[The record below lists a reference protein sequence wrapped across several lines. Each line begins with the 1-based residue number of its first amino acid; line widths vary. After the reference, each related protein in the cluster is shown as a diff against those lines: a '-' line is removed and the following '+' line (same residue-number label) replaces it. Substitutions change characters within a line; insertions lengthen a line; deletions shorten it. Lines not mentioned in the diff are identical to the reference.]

1 MTLQRSAS
9 WLVTSC
15 FATLVVAPR
24 IASAE
29 PLYQTAGAV
38 TAVNL
43 TVSDATQSTR
53 FFCDVLGFAKT
64 GERQVSGREFAS
76 LTGLRGAAARVV
88 TLQLGAEALLLT
100 DFENVGGRP
109 MPPDSRGT
117 DHWFQHIAIVVSD
130 IHAAAA
136 RLHEHHVELVSD
148 VPQRLPDWNANAAG
162 IEALYF
168 RDLDGHF
175 LEVIQYPPDKGAPR
189 WHEPATELYLGI
201 DHTAIVVADTERSL
215 SFYRDELGLAIAG
228 VSENYGP
235 EQERLNGVPGAHLRI
250 TTLRPPVGPGIE
262 LLQYIAPNNGRPR
275 PVNSTPADLW
285 HWQIELSVSAVK
297 TCSKTCATRAVLA
310 NDPDGHVAKLTAVD
324 TEE

>member
-1 MTLQRSAS
+1 MTLQMSVR

-15 FATLVVAPR
+15 FATFVVAPHF
-24 IASAE
+24 AKSE
-29 PLYQTAGAV
+29 QPHQTAGAV
-38 TAVNL
+38 TAVNV
-43 TVSDATQSTR
+43 TVSDAARSTR

-64 GERQVSGREFAS
+64 GERRVSGREFAT
-76 LTGLRGAAARVV
+76 LTKFPEATARVV
-88 TLQLGAEALLLT
+88 TLQLGAETLLLT
-100 DFENVGGRP
+100 DFENVSGRP
-109 MPPDSRGT
+109 VPPDSRGN

-136 RLHEHHVELVSD
+136 RLREHHVELVSD

-175 LEVIQYPPDKGAPR
+175 LEVIQYPPDKGAAR
-189 WHEPATELYLGI
+189 WHEPATELFLGI
-201 DHTAIVVADTERSL
+201 DHTANVVADTERSL
-215 SFYRDELGLAIAG
+215 SYYRDEFGLAIAG

-262 LLQYIAPNNGRPR
+262 LLQYISPRDGRPR

-285 HWQIELSVSAVK
+285 HWQVELSVSAVK

-310 NDPDGHVAKLTAVD
+310 NDPDGHVIKLTAVD
-324 TEE
+324 TEQ